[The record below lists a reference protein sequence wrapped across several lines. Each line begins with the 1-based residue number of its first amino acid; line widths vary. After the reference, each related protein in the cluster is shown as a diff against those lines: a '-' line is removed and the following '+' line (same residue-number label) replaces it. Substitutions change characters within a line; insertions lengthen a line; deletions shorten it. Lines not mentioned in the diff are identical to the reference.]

1 MWFSK
6 EKPESIVLNTLSLKN
21 RELEIRIDAL
31 EQKFTS
37 LRGLVNRRLYGN
49 EEEEIIEKKESAKEK
64 DLSNLIPKFL

>member
-6 EKPESIVLNTLSLKN
+6 KDEFQIQINTLNLKN

-64 DLSNLIPKFL
+64 DLSNLITKFL

>member
-6 EKPESIVLNTLSLKN
+6 EKPENIVLNTLSLKN

-31 EQKFTS
+31 EQKFVS

-49 EEEEIIEKKESAKEK
+49 EEEEITEKKESSKEK